1 MNLAQLTKLT
11 EDQSRQY
18 LESIRWPEGPVCP
31 HCQGKVSAKLQ
42 GKSTSPGYYK
52 CKMPAC
58 RKKFSVT
65 VGTIFERS
73 HIRLRDW
80 LIAFHL
86 MVSSKKGASAHQIHR
101 SVGVTY
107 KTAWFMCHRIRH
119 AMEQGAGFLKGTVE
133 ADETY
138 VGGKPRKGEG
148 IKGRGTK
155 KTPVAALV
163 QRGGEVRAQV
173 MPRVNA
179 KNLRRFAQKHCSP
192 ATHLMT
198 DEYNAYKPVGR
209 DFLSHGVV
217 NHSAGEY
224 VSGPNHN
231 NTAESFFALLKRG
244 HYGTFHH
251 FSKHHLQRYVNEFQF
266 RWNNRKVND
275 GLRREAALRGA
286 EGKRLTYR

>member
-1 MNLAQLTKLT
+1 MNLAELTRLT
-11 EDQSRQY
+11 EEQSREY

-31 HCQGKVSAKLQ
+31 HCQGKAVTKLE

-52 CKMPAC
+52 CKTPTC

-73 HIRLRDW
+73 HIKLRDW
-80 LIAFHL
+80 LLAFHL

-107 KTAWFMCHRIRH
+107 KSAWFMCHRIRH
-119 AMEQGAGFLKGTVE
+119 AMEQGSGFLKGTVE

-138 VGGKPRKGEG
+138 VGGKPRRGQA
-148 IKGRGTK
+148 IRGRGTK

-163 QRGGEVRAQV
+163 QRGGEVRAKV
-173 MPRVNA
+173 VERVTT
-179 KNLRRFAQKHCSP
+179 KNLRAHAQQHVDP
-192 ATHLMT
+192 ASILMT
-198 DEYNAYKPVGR
+198 DEFKAYPPIGR
-209 DFLSHGVV
+209 DFAGHGVV
-217 NHSAGEY
+217 NHSTGEY
-224 VSGPNHN
+224 VSGDCHV

-251 FSKHHLQRYVNEFQF
+251 FSKQHLQRYVNEFQF

-275 GLRREAALRGA
+275 GERREAALRGA
-286 EGKRLTYR
+286 EGKRLTYA